1 MDPCRSG
8 ADCGHGCRRGETEVV
23 VAVEVDRDRRAG
35 QLDGPTDEL
44 GHRLG
49 RRDPER
55 VDDTE
60 LARTCLDRA
69 CVDALVE
76 VRICTRRIDADEGGV
91 DSMLRGERHRRGD
104 PAEHLLARN
113 ADRVELEVG
122 DRRLDHG
129 CTDAELDQRLEV
141 GGHRPRKAP
150 DLGAQAGAGDQLHGI
165 PIVL

>member
-1 MDPCRSG
+1 M
-8 ADCGHGCRRGETEVV
+8 
-23 VAVEVDRDRRAG
+23 AVEVDRHVRAG
-35 QLDGPTDEL
+35 QLNRSADEL
-44 GHRLG
+44 GNRLG
-49 RRDPER
+49 RRNPER

-60 LARTCLDRA
+60 LARTGLDRA
-69 CVDALVE
+69 RVDALVE
-76 VRICTRRIDADEGGV
+76 VRIRTGRVDAEEGGV
-91 DSMLRGERHRRGD
+91 DSLLRGERHRRGD